1 MGSRRFGMSK
11 KLVVLLVIVATLGVL
26 ALCTSVAI
34 GFFGAPGKRMLPSKI
49 LLEADFERSFEEYA
63 PDEPFSRALRGEVPT
78 TRDVVD
84 ALDRAAKDDRVQ
96 GIVARVGAA
105 PMGLAQLQE
114 FRDAVIR
121 FRESGKPAVAWAETF
136 GEFGAGNGAY
146 YLATAFDTIYLQPSG
161 DVGLTGLMYESP
173 FLKNLFDKLDVV
185 PRMDHRYEYKNAMNM
200 YTEAK
205 YTAPHREAM
214 QKLMDSQ
221 FVQMLRGIAKGRGLS
236 EEAARKAFDQGPFLG
251 QQAVDAKLV
260 DGLLYRDEVY
270 AKVRAKAGE
279 AVRLLD
285 MDKYLDRAGRP
296 HQKGEKIALIY
307 GVGAVQR
314 GEGSF
319 SPISGTAMGSDTV
332 AAAFRAARR
341 DEDVKAILFRVDSP
355 GGSYVASDTIWR
367 ETQLARKAGKPVVV
381 SMGNLA
387 GSGGYFVAMGA
398 DKIVAEP
405 GTITAS
411 IGVLGGKLYTKGFW
425 DKIGITYDEVH
436 TSTNGTM
443 FTGSSDY
450 TPEEWAKFEQ
460 WLDRVYTDFTT
471 KVAEGRKLPKEK
483 VLEIAKGRIWSGEDA
498 KGLGLVDALGG
509 FDVALKLVKEAAK
522 IPAKDDVELVVYPR
536 KKTFWETITQEKA
549 ESSEE
554 DAWVRAAVALSRD
567 LKPAIRLLRDLGL
580 TDDGPGV
587 LSMPPVRAK
596 P

>member
-1 MGSRRFGMSK
+1 MSK

-34 GFFGAPGKRMLPSKI
+34 GFLGGPGKHTLPSKI
-49 LLEADFERSFEEYA
+49 LLEADFERSFEEYM
-63 PDEPFSRALRGEVPT
+63 PDQPLTRAFGGEAPT

-96 GIVARVGAA
+96 GLVARVGAV
-105 PMGLAQLQE
+105 PMGMAQLQE

-121 FRESGKPAVAWAETF
+121 FRASGKPTVAWAETF

-200 YTEAK
+200 YTETK
-205 YTAPHREAM
+205 YTAAHREAM

-221 FVQMLRGIAKGRGLS
+221 FDQMLRGVAKGRGLS
-236 EEAARKAFDQGPFLG
+236 EDAARKAFDQGPFLG

-279 AVRLLD
+279 SVRLLD

-314 GEGSF
+314 GEGGF
-319 SPISGTAMGSDTV
+319 SPLSGTAMGSDTV

-425 DKIGITYDEVH
+425 DKLGITYDEVH
-436 TSTNGTM
+436 TSANGTM

-450 TPEEWAKFEQ
+450 TPQEWAKFEQ
-460 WLDRVYTDFTT
+460 WLDRVYTDFTA

-509 FDVALKLVKEAAK
+509 FDVALKLAKEAAK
-522 IPAKDDVELVVYPR
+522 IPDKDDVDLVLYPR
-536 KKTFWETITQEKA
+536 KRTFWETITQEKP
-549 ESSEE
+549 ESSDQE
-554 DAWVRAAVALSRD
+554 AWVRAAVSLTRD

-580 TDDGPGV
+580 TEDAPGV
-587 LSMPPVRAK
+587 LSMPPVRGK